1 VHTRLAA
8 PGPGFLPEKD
18 TAIAFTR
25 PRHWLRWL
33 IGAVAAAAVLA
44 AAGPFVYIHFLN
56 SAPTA
61 LSLSP
66 DNSASSSPSA
76 GAATAPQASGPVAG
90 TWTAGSGSVVGYR
103 VNEVLLGQNA
113 TAVGRTT
120 SVTGHLTIQ
129 RTTATAASFSVPMD
143 TIHSDK
149 SQRDAQF
156 DGRIMDV
163 AQYPTATFT
172 LTSPID
178 LAPLPAPGVIKSYT
192 AHGRLTLHG
201 TTRTVAFTLTAERGA
216 AKTGA
221 AKTGAAKTGAAKT
234 GAAKTGAAKTGAAK
248 TGAAQIDVVGHIPVL
263 FSDYNIQNP
272 SFAGFVTTQDHGL
285 LEFLLVLSRT

>member
-1 VHTRLAA
+1 M
-8 PGPGFLPEKD
+8 P
-18 TAIAFTR
+18 FTR

-33 IGAVAAAAVLA
+33 IGAVVVLAALA
-44 AAGPFVYIHFLN
+44 AAGPFVYIHFFN
-56 SAPTA
+56 STPAA

-66 DNSASSSPSA
+66 GNSASASSSASPSSST
-76 GAATAPQASGPVAG
+76 ATANTAASGAVAG
-90 TWTAGSGSVVGYR
+90 TWTVGSGSVVGYR

-120 SVTGHLTIQ
+120 SVTGHLTISG
-129 RTTATAASFSVPMD
+129 TTATAASFSVPMD

-163 AQYPTATFT
+163 AQYPTGTFT

-178 LAPLPAPGVIKSYT
+178 LGPPPAAGVIKSYT

-201 TTRTVAFTLTAERGA
+201 TTRAVTFTLTAERGTA
-216 AKTGA
+216 RNG
-221 AKTGAAKTGAAKT
+221 G
-234 GAAKTGAAKTGAAK
+234 
-248 TGAAQIDVVGHIPVL
+248 AQIEVAGDIPVL

-272 SFAGFVTTQDHGL
+272 SFSGFVTTQDHGL
-285 LEFLLVLSRT
+285 LEFLLVFTKG

>member
-1 VHTRLAA
+1 MPSTRS
-8 PGPGFLPEKD
+8 
-18 TAIAFTR
+18 R
-25 PRHWLRWL
+25 RWVRWL
-33 IGAVAAAAVLA
+33 LVTVAALVVLA
-44 AAGPFVYIHFLN
+44 VAGPFVYIHFFDG
-56 SAPTA
+56 STPAA

-66 DNSASSSPSA
+66 STSSSTSASAAGSSQATGTAASA
-76 GAATAPQASGPVAG
+76 PVTG
-90 TWTAGSGSVVGYR
+90 TWTVGSGSTAGYR

-113 TAVGRTT
+113 TAVGRTST
-120 SVTGHLTIQ
+120 ISGHLTI
-129 RTTATAASFSVPMD
+129 AGSAVTAAAFSVPMD

-163 AQYPTATFT
+163 AQYPAGTFT

-178 LAPLPAPGVIKSYT
+178 LGSLPASGAIKDYT

-201 TTRTVAFTLTAERGA
+201 TTRPVTFTLTAEL
-216 AKTGA
+216 TG
-221 AKTGAAKTGAAKT
+221 
-234 GAAKTGAAKTGAAK
+234 
-248 TGAAQIDVVGHIPVL
+248 GHIEVAGDIPVL

-285 LEFLLVLSRT
+285 LEFLLVLDRA